1 MHTGKDRRAGWHSA
15 SGRFRFAMS
24 ARSAVAILGLLP
36 ALAMAGGRPAQAGEL
51 DELRALVREQQQMIA
66 AQRQSLV
73 RQQQTLEALGRRL
86 DALEATAPPP
96 AKTARRAPAAAPPP
110 AAAMAAAPAAATSPA
125 ARPAT
130 VLTAASA
137 AVPSRASPAATVAA
151 APPATSAARE
161 GIADAVAS
169 LPRVPVTSDVNARGM
184 PATPAA
190 AGGVKVLDAENF
202 ALTLGGTM
210 KLTSFYSAPRPYGV
224 GTAFFLVGRDTRSGE
239 GQYNLTARYGNLTM
253 AIDGPQVGGYRTGGY
268 FLAGFMQE
276 PSISGEYGF
285 TPAIMYAYADN
296 DRWRFVAGRTLE
308 TFSPRAPTM
317 VDAFSILGAAGN
329 PGNSFRA
336 QLKAGHTA
344 PLGEATKLL
353 TEAAISEPISRAL
366 TAQGSYSTLTENNGI
381 PNFEGRVLL
390 SQGAPPPEA
399 PMQRAA
405 FEIGAS
411 GVYGEIR
418 QRASAPGL
426 MPPVTHIWGGSVDA
440 GIRLGPRLGLSGEL
454 YAGQSLGNYLGT
466 ITQTV
471 NTQTFGAL
479 QSQGGWVE
487 AAYYWSRALRSHV
500 GFGQDTVR
508 RTQLAPGQIR
518 YNEAFFANTFWAPA
532 PFWDLGLEFT
542 WRRTAGIGYLT
553 NSGPAFMATSA
564 FRF

>member
-1 MHTGKDRRAGWHSA
+1 MAPHAPLAILCLLLAGLPPWGS
-15 SGRFRFAMS
+15 S
-24 ARSAVAILGLLP
+24 ARAS
-36 ALAMAGGRPAQAGEL
+36 EL

-66 AQRQSLV
+66 TQRHSLT
-73 RQQQTLEALGRRL
+73 RQQQTLETLGRRL
-86 DALEATAPPP
+86 DALEAATPPPPKPQRQALPATPEVPPP
-96 AKTARRAPAAAPPP
+96 AAKALARAPAPGPGPAPRPATPAATPPTPAAAPT
-110 AAAMAAAPAAATSPA
+110 MAAA
-125 ARPAT
+125 RQG
-130 VLTAASA
+130 
-137 AVPSRASPAATVAA
+137 VAD
-151 APPATSAARE
+151 TL
-161 GIADAVAS
+161 AS
-169 LPRVPVTSDVNARGM
+169 LPRVPVTSDINGRGM
-184 PATPAA
+184 PATPAS
-190 AGGVKVLDAENF
+190 AGGVKVMDAENF

-285 TPAIMYAYADN
+285 TPAVMYAYADN
-296 DRWRFVAGRTLE
+296 DRWRFVAGRALE
-308 TFSPRAPTM
+308 TFSPRTPTM
-317 VDAFSILGAAGN
+317 VDSFSILGAAGN

-344 PLGEATKLL
+344 PLGEETKLL

-366 TAQGSYSTLTENNGI
+366 TPQGSYSTLTENNGI

-390 SQGAPPPEA
+390 SHGAPPPEA
-399 PMQRAA
+399 PLQRSA

-411 GVYGEIR
+411 GIYGEIR

-426 MPPVTHIWGGSVDA
+426 LPPVTHVWGGSVDA
-440 GIRLGPRLGLSGEL
+440 GIRLGPRFGLSGEI
-454 YAGQSLGNYLGT
+454 YVGQSLGNYLGT

-471 NTQTFGAL
+471 NTQTYGAL

-508 RTQLAPGQIR
+508 RTELAPGQIR
-518 YNEAFFANTFWAPA
+518 YNEAFFANTFWAPV

-553 NSGPAFMATSA
+553 NSGPALMATSA